1 MASFE
6 GSSAGE
12 AINGTG
18 DADVIHGNGG
28 ADTLNGLGGDDLLVA
43 GDAGHVLDGGDG
55 DDTLV
60 GGAGS
65 DSLTG
70 GAGNDT
76 FVFSAGDMVVT
87 DFEAAA
93 AKGAIG
99 DVAALAD
106 ASTETFLRHPRFC
119 ALVAILTSV
128 LEQNVSVTRI
138 IELKRVVTGQN
149 ARIAGAVHAQ
159 LPGATLEDCSWAVGM
174 VATLVGGM
182 WPNVTPSAAA
192 AEVLKMPEF
201 DYLKPKPERDLTQSE
216 VDQIK
221 ALLTTTI
228 DQTEKDFAAG
238 IFKNYT
244 GFTTMT
250 GFSLKTAEDAMAFNY
265 YHEAVHTGVMMSIR
279 KFV

>member
-1 MASFE
+1 MHEVLPFQRARKPE
-6 GSSAGE
+6 EQQLRRE
-12 AINGTG
+12 AILT
-18 DADVIHGNGG
+18 A
-28 ADTLNGLGGDDLLVA
+28 AAELFDTEGPQ
-43 GDAGHVLDGGDG
+43 
-55 DDTLV
+55 
-60 GGAGS
+60 GAGLNAIAAKAGFTKS
-65 DSLTG
+65 NVYRYFESREEVLMSLFLG
-70 GAGNDT
+70 ELES
-76 FVFSAGDMVVT
+76 FVT
-87 DFEAAA
+87 DFEATA

-99 DVAALAD
+99 DVAALAE

-201 DYLKPKPERDLTQSE
+201 DYLKPKPERDLKRA
-216 VDQIK
+216 IA
-221 ALLTTTI
+221 AL
-228 DQTEKDFAAG
+228 FAA
-238 IFKNYT
+238 I
-244 GFTTMT
+244 
-250 GFSLKTAEDAMAFNY
+250 
-265 YHEAVHTGVMMSIR
+265 V
-279 KFV
+279 